1 MGSAEGRTSDM
12 AGFVPGRDRVTLEAL
27 APDETRRRHAVE
39 SADRQAVLDKEDLAE
54 LELAQVGGTASRRKR
69 SLLDRL
75 LRRG

>member
-1 MGSAEGRTSDM
+1 M

-27 APDETRRRHAVE
+27 VPEETRRRHAVE

-54 LELAQVGGTASRRKR
+54 LELAQAGGTAPRRKR